1 MSETRIAARYA
12 KSLMELAIEK
22 ELLEQVNYDMR
33 TLHSVTAENHALVN
47 VLDSPIIKSDK
58 KAGIMSS
65 IFGNS
70 FNKLTM
76 MFIEQVVKKRREHFL
91 PMIAEEFARQYN
103 QRNGIQTATVTSATP
118 LSEGMMASVKEFIEK
133 ETNTRVELKTTVNP
147 GIIGGLVIRIEDSLY
162 DSSIAKKLNQL
173 RKELIHQN

>member
-1 MSETRIAARYA
+1 MSEIRIAARYA

-22 ELLEQVNYDMR
+22 GLLEQVNYDMR
-33 TLHSVTAENHALVN
+33 SLHSITAENPSLVN

-58 KAGIMSS
+58 KAAIMSS
-65 IFGNS
+65 VFGNG

-76 MFIEQVVKKRREHFL
+76 MFIDQVVKKRREHFL

-103 QRNGIQTATVTSATP
+103 LRNGIQTATVTSASV

-133 ETNTRVELKTTVNP
+133 ETNARVELKTTVNP